1 VIYFFVVP
9 RGMCVVVA
17 VCMKEKVME
26 LLVVAYE
33 GREREEQEG
42 RVCLLICEVSVSGK
56 MK

>member
-1 VIYFFVVP
+1 
-9 RGMCVVVA
+9 
-17 VCMKEKVME
+17 VCCGCCLHEGKVME